1 MLIFIAKD
9 EVELSI
15 EALENLIL
23 TCNAS
28 LVCQDMEVTNQA
40 ARTVERAKD
49 LLGKFKAI
57 ENDFD

>member
-23 TCNAS
+23 TCNAN
-28 LVCQDMEVTNQA
+28 LMCQDMEVTNQM

-49 LLGKFKAI
+49 LLVKFKAV
-57 ENDFD
+57 ENDFE